1 MSTTKTEA
9 LHPNQIVRL
18 KEARLYFGYGHSRIA
33 EMIDSGEIP
42 KPIAL
47 GERSRGWLGSQI
59 IEWQQQRLEAAA
71 KAPKANRPALAARR
85 KA

>member
-1 MSTTKTEA
+1 MSNKTVEG
-9 LHPNQIVRL
+9 LHPNQVIRL
-18 KEARLYFGYGHSRIA
+18 KEARRYFGYGHSRLA

-42 KPIAL
+42 KPVAL